1 MLQSWV
7 VFASRGTI
15 DDCELVEGLVLT
27 QKVAN
32 TGVTRVEKAKIG
44 LIQFCLS
51 APKTDV
57 SQTVAR
63 AKPLALGL
71 GTCKWNNKCFF
82 KMLWCQL
89 YAAVRGKG
97 CWVLKKNYSWYKK
110 ENCLNYEKY

>member
-7 VFASRGTI
+7 VFVSRGTI

-63 AKPLALGL
+63 AKPRVLGL
-71 GTCKWNNKCFF
+71 GTRKWNNKCFF
-82 KMLWCQL
+82 KMLWYQL
-89 YAAVRGKG
+89 CATARVKG
-97 CWVLKKNYSWYKK
+97 CWVLKKMIVGIK
-110 ENCLNYEKY
+110 LIV

>member
-1 MLQSWV
+1 MFL
-7 VFASRGTI
+7 SRGTI

-63 AKPLALGL
+63 AKPRALGL
-71 GTCKWNNKCFF
+71 GTSKWNNKWFF
-82 KMLWCQL
+82 RILLCQV
-89 YAAVRGKG
+89 YATTRAKAAGT
-97 CWVLKKNYSWYKK
+97 
-110 ENCLNYEKY
+110 